1 MYVYLFQHN
10 CMSFDICYD
19 NDLCRNCINGAVT
32 VLSTGYSSTVQEY
45 SNSIT
50 IFFKNHCGIQNLF
63 LFFVSRSF
71 YSKYVRT
78 CRNTSNR
85 LLFVTVQVLYRTT
98 ATGVSYLLCSEKLL
112 GPIGLL
118 VFSFHLFQFFTAN
131 SDVVAVLVWYGMV
144 WYGTVLYQVQFIS
157 IILFAKRKYKY
168 VVRQN
173 VARIFIS

>member
-63 LFFVSRSF
+63 LFLSVDHFTVST
-71 YSKYVRT
+71 YVLVEILVIDYY
-78 CRNTSNR
+78 
-85 LLFVTVQVLYRTT
+85 LLLYR
-98 ATGVSYLLCSEKLL
+98 YC
-112 GPIGLL
+112 
-118 VFSFHLFQFFTAN
+118 
-131 SDVVAVLVWYGMV
+131 
-144 WYGTVLYQVQFIS
+144 TVLPLPEYRIYSVRKNFLVLSASLFFRFTCSNFLQQ
-157 IILFAKRKYKY
+157 ILM
-168 VVRQN
+168 
-173 VARIFIS
+173 